1 MKKIISLFK
10 KLLDNYKAFK
20 YLINEE
26 RSYKSRV
33 NFLIRIK
40 CLLNGFS
47 TEKYELYNFRI
58 NNMNKYLSDFQR
70 RKTSIINRP
79 YSIILN
85 DKEIFSKI
93 VDISNK
99 TSKLFG
105 KIENGNIIIDHR
117 KVTLNEFLKFI
128 EQQNTI
134 IVKKNHGGG
143 GKGIF
148 KIQHIDQE
156 IYINNELQTEIEL
169 NQIIVKLN
177 DYLIMEYLNQAEYA
191 HNIYPGTI
199 NTIRILTIQDPK
211 TNEIIIPI
219 AVHKFGSKNT
229 EPADNVRNGG
239 VTAQIDLE
247 TGLLKKGAL
256 HFENNKKIEWIDVHP
271 DTKVKIEGTQ
281 IPNWGRI
288 KEEIIDVVNT
298 LNFLP
303 YVGWDI
309 VITNNGF
316 QIIEGNN
323 FSDVNILQIHQPLL
337 VDKRVREFYRY
348 YKIIR

>member
-1 MKKIISLFK
+1 MKKIIGFFK
-10 KLLDNYKAFK
+10 NIMDNYRAVK

-26 RSYKSRV
+26 KSYKSKV
-33 NFLIRIK
+33 NFLIKIK
-40 CLLNGFS
+40 CLLKGFS
-47 TEKYELYNFRI
+47 TEKYELYNFRR
-58 NNMNKYLSDFQR
+58 NNMNNYLSDFHR

-79 YSIILN
+79 YSIILD

-93 VDISNK
+93 TGISNK

-105 KIENGNIIIDHR
+105 KIENGNIIMNHR
-117 KVTLNEFLKFI
+117 KVTLSEFLKFI
-128 EQQNTI
+128 EQQNKI
-134 IVKKNHGGG
+134 IIKKNHGGG

-148 KIQHIDQE
+148 KIQYIDQK
-156 IYINNELQTEIEL
+156 IYINNELQTEKEL
-169 NQIIVKLN
+169 NKIIVNLN
-177 DYLIMEYLNQAEYA
+177 DYLIMEYLNQADYA

-199 NTIRILTIQDPK
+199 NTIRILTMKDPK
-211 TNEIIIPI
+211 TSEIIIPI

-247 TGLLKKGAL
+247 TGLLNKGAL
-256 HFENNKKIEWIDVHP
+256 HLENNKKIEWIDVHP

-281 IPNWGRI
+281 IPDWQKM
-288 KEEIIDVVNT
+288 KEELIEVANEFM
-298 LNFLP
+298 FLP
-303 YVGWDI
+303 YVGWD
-309 VITNNGF
+309 VLITNNGI

-337 VDKRVREFYRY
+337 VDKRVKDFYRY